1 MRLAGPP
8 GVVYVCVPFIYIHIH
23 PSVYLYIY
31 LCSASEIYPERGGE
45 RDRDRRGRGARRAA
59 GGGVR
64 TPFIYLS
71 IQPSSTVSNNS
82 LHLSP
87 VAVHEEDVLYSFHAE
102 GTKKRNVLVGLH
114 ACG

>member
-1 MRLAGPP
+1 MRAFYLS
-8 GVVYVCVPFIYIHIH
+8 IH

-59 GGGVR
+59 GGGVSSAGPR

-71 IQPSSTVSNNS
+71 IQQSISIY
-82 LHLSP
+82 
-87 VAVHEEDVLYSFHAE
+87 LYSASE
-102 GTKKRNVLVGLH
+102 IYPDRR
-114 ACG
+114 